1 MNPRSLLCAPLL
13 ALVASFTGPTAHAAA
28 FPGPESYEIT
38 LHQNGQAA
46 EIFRAPGFYQQG
58 SVVSA
63 SAFASP
69 FPLAT
74 ASATSVRDMSSPA
87 HRTDAGARLAYEL
100 VVNGPQDGVA
110 IPLFV
115 QGRLHAEAQTELPL
129 VTFAGASLS
138 VVNSSG
144 GAGHL
149 LNTGSV
155 DYTGPD
161 LTVTLPFT
169 QLSGEIGFVLLQAVA
184 TAVDGGSASAWVDP
198 YFFIDPDF
206 LAANPGY
213 SVTLSPGVVN
223 AVPLP
228 GALALLGSGLALLAA
243 HYPSRRRAE
252 RRGMQ

>member
-1 MNPRSLLCAPLL
+1 MNPKSLLCAPLL
-13 ALVASFTGPTAHAAA
+13 ALATSFNSLPALAAP

-58 SVVSA
+58 SIVSA
-63 SAFASP
+63 SAFVSP
-69 FPLAT
+69 FPLVT

-115 QGRLHAEAQTELPL
+115 QGRLHAEAQTDLPL

-138 VVNSSG
+138 IANSSG

-149 LNTGSV
+149 LNTGSN

-161 LTVTLPFT
+161 LALTLPFT
-169 QLSGEIGFVLLQAVA
+169 QLSGEIGFVVLQAIA

-198 YFFIDPDF
+198 YFYIDPAF
-206 LAANPGY
+206 LAANPAY
-213 SVTLSPGVVN
+213 SLALSPGVVN

-228 GALALLGSGLALLAA
+228 GALVLLGSGLVVLAR
-243 HYPSRRRAE
+243 HVSCRRR
-252 RRGMQ
+252 G